1 MDELAEMVGC
11 AAYPSHYILRN
22 PKLALRMIFGPQ
34 LPYAYRLRGP
44 HAWDGAKKAI
54 EGVEERV
61 WASTHTRKC
70 GAGEDSEKKG
80 STSVLSSMSMLTA
93 KIASIAGAAAAIW
106 WTCPA
111 MNAFVH
117 QLFLHE

>member
-1 MDELAEMVGC
+1 MVGC
-11 AAYPSHYILRN
+11 ATYPSHYILRN
-22 PKLALRMIFGPQ
+22 PRLALRMIFGPQ

-54 EGVEERV
+54 EGVDERV

-70 GAGEDSEKKG
+70 TAVEDSEKKG

-93 KIASIAGAAAAIW
+93 KVASVAGAAAAIW
-106 WTCPA
+106 WAYPA
-111 MNAFVH
+111 VNAFFL